1 MRRNSP
7 SVRSQST
14 VIGVVLLVG
23 LTVLLGGVVA
33 ISVSSVEPPSDI
45 EDAIPERGPSPFSAD
60 RVGGSFTGEAVEVS
74 MYDSAAGAVVDGSP
88 NETTGSPPPSVDNPV
103 SQEVFA
109 LEGSPPL
116 PDDSGGGAVR
126 VTSGDYYANS
136 SNYVYTRW
144 DDKRVV
150 FDTSDGAVRIGLDGD
165 GFFNTGRIL
174 AEGTEFVVDGSHPVE
189 IYVERSS
196 SVDLSFENVEFDV
209 QRTDAFRVYA
219 QSDEGWSNSNVD
231 IEDSEFRGTVYA
243 PGSEVEV
250 IDSEF
255 YGASVAENTVLEG
268 SSYYHDRSL
277 SRLGTDAL
285 P

>member
-1 MRRNSP
+1 M
-7 SVRSQST
+7 RSQST
-14 VIGVVLLVG
+14 LIGVVLLVG

-33 ISVSSVEPPSDI
+33 ISVSSVEPPSGI
-45 EDAIPERGPSPFSAD
+45 EDAIPEHGPSPFSSE
-60 RVGGSFTGEAVEVS
+60 RVGGSFTGRAVEVS
-74 MYDSAAGAVVDGSP
+74 MYDPTSGGVVDGSP
-88 NETTGSPPPSVDNPV
+88 NETVGSPPPSVDDPV
-103 SQEVFA
+103 SKEVSA
-109 LEGSPPL
+109 LEGSSPL
-116 PDDSGGGAVR
+116 PDGNGGGVVR
-126 VTSGDYYANS
+126 VSSGDYYVNS

-174 AEGTEFVVDGSHPVE
+174 AENTEFAVDGSHPVE
-189 IYVERSS
+189 VYIERST
-196 SVDLSFENVEFDV
+196 SVDLSLEDVEFDV

-219 QSDEGWSNSNVD
+219 QSDEGWSDSNVD
-231 IEDSEFRGTVYA
+231 IEDSEFRGIVYA
-243 PGSEVEV
+243 PGSRVE
-250 IDSEF
+250 IKDSEF